1 MKSSENQRKL
11 YLLAVLLLIVAVAVC
26 LAWRLWTPEETVP
39 EENALPQE
47 SASPLPTL
55 AAQAL
60 EPTATPGPTV
70 DTVVYYQDNSGYLV
84 PVMRSI
90 PETDGIAKAT
100 LSLMVQSPYNDME
113 AARLGLRTVLPEN
126 VSMDLDVMSDGVAR
140 IDLSQEVLN
149 LPDAAAESVMVNAVV
164 QTLTEFPTI
173 ETVRFLVG
181 GQEIETLTHGT
192 SVSGDFHRSALNLE
206 SSSIPVE
213 DAQMVTLYFPGD
225 TGSLIVPVTRMVAG
239 NADVDTAVL
248 ELLKGPSATSPLDNA
263 LPTGCGLIGV
273 TVEDG
278 VATVNFTEEFI
289 RLAEES
295 DGGRMAL
302 RALVLTC
309 TQFDGIEEVRVA
321 VDGEPYDPGAD
332 TLAVPTFVN
341 VAAEVEDQFLQAQAS
356 AIFE

>member
-126 VSMDLDVMSDGVAR
+126 VSMDLDVMSDGDR
-140 IDLSQEVLN
+140 K
-149 LPDAAAESVMVNAVV
+149 SVV
-164 QTLTEFPTI
+164 
-173 ETVRFLVG
+173 
-181 GQEIETLTHGT
+181 
-192 SVSGDFHRSALNLE
+192 
-206 SSSIPVE
+206 
-213 DAQMVTLYFPGD
+213 
-225 TGSLIVPVTRMVAG
+225 
-239 NADVDTAVL
+239 
-248 ELLKGPSATSPLDNA
+248 
-263 LPTGCGLIGV
+263 
-273 TVEDG
+273 
-278 VATVNFTEEFI
+278 
-289 RLAEES
+289 
-295 DGGRMAL
+295 
-302 RALVLTC
+302 
-309 TQFDGIEEVRVA
+309 
-321 VDGEPYDPGAD
+321 
-332 TLAVPTFVN
+332 
-341 VAAEVEDQFLQAQAS
+341 
-356 AIFE
+356 